1 MNREDS
7 KTPPETLISTML
19 LSIYTLSFLCI
30 EIGIILFSKY
40 SEKITDA
47 GMSLTAR
54 TQSMTDYIGGYLMLP
69 GSLATLFG
77 SVTGIV
83 TIILA
88 VGILILFLFF
98 LIALIISCVLIKKKK
113 ILADAWMKL
122 IIFLILTCISYF
134 FIQVTEITVLMAIPI
149 ILAGIVLLKLYVAN
163 NYKI

>member
-7 KTPPETLISTML
+7 KTPPETLISTIL
-19 LSIYTLSFLCI
+19 LSIYTLLLLCI
-30 EIGIILFSKY
+30 GIGIILFSKY

-69 GSLATLFG
+69 GSLAT
-77 SVTGIV
+77 GIV

-88 VGILILFLFF
+88 VEILILFLFF